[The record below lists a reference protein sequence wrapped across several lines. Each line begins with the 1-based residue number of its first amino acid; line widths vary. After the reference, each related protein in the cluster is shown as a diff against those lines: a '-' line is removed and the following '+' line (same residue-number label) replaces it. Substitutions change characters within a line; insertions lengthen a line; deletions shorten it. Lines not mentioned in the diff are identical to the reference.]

1 MRGTAMAHKAIEQ
14 YCALESAFF
23 DATKKS
29 ERMSAR
35 FATTACLGSGDPPET
50 LVRRTLRERDA
61 INALKS
67 GWRSPSTSVRLVYG
81 AALAA
86 SHRDGGGLV
95 KMMETLAEERKR
107 RGGRSLSS
115 AGSPAALV
123 MLCAGGSYSQASMF
137 FDILEEIAAPWW
149 RRNAPAEET
158 YAAMMAASGETPA
171 SAKERLE
178 KARNTL
184 ATAGV
189 PKSARGKCE
198 VDVAV
203 SNPRTDDFTS
213 AWTALNIAVQQ
224 RRGLRQRASW
234 AGLATLA
241 AQVEDGSDAG
251 DALLEADT
259 FVRELRPRVT
269 SMVTGKLAVRLAAN
283 MTGLRTP
290 AGAAADYA
298 AILAAQAAMIAATTA
313 ATTAAVVAAT

>member
-1 MRGTAMAHKAIEQ
+1 MAHSAIEE
-14 YCALESAFF
+14 YRTLETAFF
-23 DATKKS
+23 EATRKS

-35 FATTACLGSGDPPET
+35 FAAAACMGTGETPET
-50 LVRRTLRERDA
+50 LVRRTLREREA

-67 GWRSPSTSVRLVYG
+67 GWRSPSTSMRLVYA

-86 SHRDGGGLV
+86 SKRDGGGLV
-95 KMMETLAEERKR
+95 KMMDTLATERKR

-115 AGSPAALV
+115 AGAPAALV

-137 FDILEEIAAPWW
+137 FDILEEVAAPWW
-149 RRNAPAEET
+149 RRNPPAEET
-158 YAAMMAASGETPA
+158 YAAMMAARNETPA
-171 SAKERLE
+171 TAMNRLE

-189 PKSARGKCE
+189 PKSARSKCE
-198 VDVAV
+198 YDVAIAH
-203 SNPRTDDFTS
+203 PRTDDFTS
-213 AWTALNIAVQQ
+213 AWTSLNVAVQQ
-224 RRGLRQRASW
+224 VRGLRQRASW

-241 AQVEDGSDAG
+241 AQVEDGSNAG
-251 DALLEADT
+251 DALIEADA
-259 FVRELRPRVT
+259 FVRSLRPRVT
-269 SMVTGKLAVRLAAN
+269 SMVAGKLAVRLAAT

>member
-1 MRGTAMAHKAIEQ
+1 MAHAAIEE
-14 YCALESAFF
+14 YRALESAFF

-29 ERMSAR
+29 ERLPAR
-35 FATTACLGSGDPPET
+35 FAAAACLGAGDPPAT
-50 LVRRTLRERDA
+50 LVRRTLRERGA
-61 INALKS
+61 INAERS
-67 GWRSPSTSVRLVYG
+67 TWRSPSTSMRLVYG

-86 SHRDGGGLV
+86 SKRDGGGLV
-95 KMMETLAEERKR
+95 KMMETLEAERKR

-149 RRNAPAEET
+149 RRNQSAEET
-158 YAAMMAASGETPA
+158 YAAMMAAVHETPA
-171 SAKERLE
+171 SAKDRLE

-189 PKSARGKCE
+189 PKSARSKC
-198 VDVAV
+198 VFDVAIA
-203 SNPRTDDFTS
+203 NPRTDDFTS
-213 AWTALNIAVQQ
+213 AWTALNVAVQQ
-224 RRGLRQRASW
+224 QRGLRQRASW

-251 DALLEADT
+251 DALLEADI
-259 FVRELRPRVT
+259 FVRELRPRVS
-269 SMVTGKLAVRLAAN
+269 SMVAGRLAVRLAAT

-298 AILAAQAAMIAATTA
+298 AILAAQAAMIVVTTA

>member
-1 MRGTAMAHKAIEQ
+1 MAHAAIEE
-14 YCALESAFF
+14 YRTLESAFF
-23 DATKKS
+23 DTTKKS

-35 FATTACLGSGDPPET
+35 FAAAACLGAKDPPAT

-61 INALKS
+61 INASRS
-67 GWRSPSTSVRLVYG
+67 GWHSPSTAMRLVYG

-86 SHRDGGGLV
+86 SNRDGGGLV
-95 KMMETLAEERKR
+95 KMMETLKAERKR

-115 AGSPAALV
+115 GGAPAALV
-123 MLCAGGSYSQASMF
+123 MLCAGGSYAQASMF
-137 FDILEEIAAPWW
+137 YDILEEVAAPWW
-149 RRNAPAEET
+149 RRYPPAEET
-158 YAAMMAASGETPA
+158 YAAMMAAGNETPA
-171 SAKERLE
+171 TALSRLE
-178 KARNTL
+178 KARKTL

-189 PKSARGKCE
+189 PKSAHNKC
-198 VDVAV
+198 VFDVAIAH
-203 SNPRTDDFTS
+203 PRTDDFTS
-213 AWTALNIAVQQ
+213 AWTALNVAVQQ
-224 RRGLRQRASW
+224 QRGLRQRAGW

-251 DALLEADT
+251 DALLEADA
-259 FVRELRPRVT
+259 FVRSLRPRVS
-269 SMVTGKLAVRLAAN
+269 SMVAGRLAVRLAAT